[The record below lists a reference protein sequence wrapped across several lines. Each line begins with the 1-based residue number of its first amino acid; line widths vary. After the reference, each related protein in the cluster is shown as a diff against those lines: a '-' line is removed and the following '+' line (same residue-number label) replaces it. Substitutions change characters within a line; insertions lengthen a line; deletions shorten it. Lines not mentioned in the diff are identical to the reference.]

1 MHVIFHWYIKEK
13 CVHKL
18 NLFFVSVYV
27 SKHVNVA
34 GLRKNVLMQCGIV
47 GVCIII
53 LLQTLC
59 NGSVTHYSSKIFG
72 Q

>member
-1 MHVIFHWYIKEK
+1 
-13 CVHKL
+13 
-18 NLFFVSVYV
+18 
-27 SKHVNVA
+27 VNVA
-34 GLRKNVLMQCGIV
+34 GLGKNVLMQCGIV